1 METMRERRER
11 IEAIDSLIPDAEA
24 YADKRLLGRVNR
36 GGSKIHYSKAKKQP
50 YEIREGIH
58 GEYEYK
64 LWTEL
69 FSKAMQDLTIGAGL
83 RVEVG

>member
-1 METMRERRER
+1 MRERRER
-11 IEAIDSLIPDAEA
+11 IEAIDSFILEAEDI
-24 YADKRLLGRVNR
+24 ADKGLSGRIKR
-36 GGSKIHYSKAKKQP
+36 GRGKIHYSKAKKQA

-83 RVEVG
+83 RVEIG